1 MNNIRLALAA
11 GVLAMVGTT
20 SAYAGGDVGWSIS
33 IGSPGYYHRPAPRV
47 YYEPRVVYEPRVIY
61 YEPAP
66 IYFRYYD
73 GPRHH
78 HYRPHARF
86 SDHRG
91 HGYYKH
97 HKHHR
102 HEGRRWH
109 RHD

>member
-1 MNNIRLALAA
+1 MNKIRLALAA
-11 GVLAMVGTT
+11 GVLALAGTT

-33 IGSPGYYHRPAPRV
+33 IGSPGYFHRYHAPRV
-47 YYEPRVVYEPRVIY
+47 YYEPRVVYEPRVY

-66 IYFRYYD
+66 IYFHYYD
-73 GPRHH
+73 APSRH

-102 HEGRRWH
+102 HEGRRGH